1 MKAILSQ
8 IKIQVNPKLYLKDP
22 HTSELGEKIL
32 KKSIKLIDELGFE
45 HFTFKKLATE
55 INSTEASIY
64 RYFESKQKLT
74 FYLINWYWSFIE
86 YRLVFE
92 TANIQDSRE
101 RLSRAVHILTSL
113 PESESE
119 VIDLF
124 EAPLKKIV
132 MNESIKVIMTKEVDV
147 ENKEGAFSVYKSIVK
162 RVSEIILEVNPKYPY
177 PNMLVSAMIEGS
189 NQQRF
194 FEVHLP
200 GLTNQT
206 PGYDSVEQFYKDLVF
221 KVLMNE

>member
-8 IKIQVNPKLYLKDP
+8 LKIQVNSNLYLKDP
-22 HTSELGEKIL
+22 HTSELGEKIIRS
-32 KKSIKLIDELGFE
+32 SIRLIDELGFE
-45 HFTFKKLATE
+45 HFTFKKLAAE

-64 RYFESKQKLT
+64 RYFESKQKLM

-92 TANIQDSRE
+92 TANIQDSSE
-101 RLSRAVHILTSL
+101 RLSRAIHILTSL
-113 PESESE
+113 PDSESE
-119 VIDLF
+119 VIDAV
-124 EAPLKKIV
+124 EAPSKKIV
-132 MNESIKVIMTKEVDV
+132 MNESIKVIMTKEVDD
-147 ENKEGAFSVYKSIVK
+147 ENKEGAFAVYKSIVK
-162 RVSEIILEVNPKYPY
+162 RVAEIILEVNPNYPY

-206 PGYDSVEQFYKDLVF
+206 PGSDSVEQFYRDLVF
-221 KVLMNE
+221 KVLKNE